1 MTSKSHEIAVE
12 ALVILLVSFSW
23 TMPSLGQTSSTDTGP
38 EVETT
43 EKKASTLEVKPGSP
57 VIKEK
62 DLWNETGYAHP
73 FVRLPKYILQDQKA
87 IWTSPFHT
95 TKEDAKWWAIMGMAT
110 GVLIATDKHTVNA
123 FPNSKTQVS
132 VSTWG
137 SRFGAAYTLI
147 PMSAGFYF
155 IGTGSHD
162 DRLRETGLIAFETLI
177 NSTIVVEALKIVSD
191 RARPLEAG
199 GKGRFEDSPNGRWS
213 SGFPSGHAISTWS
226 LASVVAH
233 QYPHP
238 LIIPIIAYGLA
249 TTVVVARVG
258 ARQHF
263 PGDVV
268 AGSAMGWFIG
278 DYVYGHR
285 HNGELD
291 HKPTIAQK
299 ILNHVS
305 IGASIQ

>member
-1 MTSKSHEIAVE
+1 MTSKSHEIAVD
-12 ALVILLVSFSW
+12 ALVILFVSSSW
-23 TMPSLGQTSSTDTGP
+23 ALPAFGQTSSTDTGP
-38 EVETT
+38 EIEPT
-43 EKKASTLEVKPGSP
+43 EKKASTLEVKPGPP

-73 FVRLPKYILQDQKA
+73 FVRMPKYILQDQKA

-95 TKEDAKWWAIMGMAT
+95 TKEDAKWWALFGVAT

-123 FPNSKTQVS
+123 FPNSSTQVS
-132 VSTWG
+132 VSKWG
-137 SRFGAAYTLI
+137 SRFGAAYFLV

-155 IGTGSHD
+155 IGTGEHN
-162 DRLRETGLIAFETLI
+162 DRLRETGLIGFEALI
-177 NSTIVVEALKIVSD
+177 NSNIIVEVLKIAGD

-199 GKGRFEDSPNGRWS
+199 GKGRFEDSSSGRWS

-278 DYVYGHR
+278 DYVYGRR

-305 IGASIQ
+305 IGATIQ